1 MTLPIRRVALILAV
15 LLPALPRGAEAQD
28 VDQVVARF
36 VQAWGARDTGALQ
49 SLLASSVHL
58 EVEGQDYLGVPP
70 RQAAASVDRL
80 LRRFDP
86 RRPSV
91 MRHGDL
97 GEADGRGFA
106 ELSWSPTAAGTSQ
119 PADFVIFLGLRRS
132 EDGWRITEL
141 RILR

>member
-1 MTLPIRRVALILAV
+1 MTLRIGTLVAFLSI
-15 LLPALPRGAEAQD
+15 LLPALPRAGSAQD

-49 SLLASSVHL
+49 SILASSVHL

-86 RRPSV
+86 RPPSV
-91 MRHGDL
+91 ARRGDL

-106 ELSWSPTAAGTSQ
+106 ELSWSPMAAGSRE
-119 PADFVIFLGLRRS
+119 PASYLIFLGLRRS
-132 EDGWRITEL
+132 PDGWRITEL